1 MHVRVKGCRGAA
13 TLFNRSRVAALTVLL
28 ICWEGMASVHPQ
40 QGSAPA
46 QPQASAPIL
55 RVETRL
61 VNVPVN
67 VTDAHGVAVSGLS
80 QDDFAVREDGRVQK
94 IAIFER
100 EASTPLSIVM
110 AVDTSGSV
118 FTQFRTERDSAKR
131 FAEQILR
138 PEDEMDLIGFSYEA
152 NEVVPYTNDPR
163 RIEEGLKRLTKG
175 DDTALYDAVYVAS
188 ERLKESKADATRRR
202 ILVLVTDGGDNT
214 SKREIGYTRA
224 VAEAQRAGAAIY
236 PIIIVPILADA
247 GRNTGGEHA
256 LIQMAEDTGG
266 KYFYVTDRDDLK
278 TAFAHLSDDLRTQYL
293 LGYYAPKR
301 GADSSFRRIDV
312 SLKDSVKSAGLSL
325 RSRTGY
331 YADAR

>member
-1 MHVRVKGCRGAA
+1 MFPLGAVPA
-13 TLFNRSRVAALTVLL
+13 LKVVPLTLTAALLL
-28 ICWEGMASVHPQ
+28 SLPAVAQEA
-40 QGSAPA
+40 APV
-46 QPQASAPIL
+46 I
-55 RVETRL
+55 RVDTRL

-67 VTDAHGVAVSGLS
+67 VVDAHGVAVSGLTR
-80 QDDFAVREDGRVQK
+80 DDFKVMEDGRTQK

-118 FTQFRTERDSAKR
+118 FTQFKTEREAAKK

-152 NEVVPYTNDPR
+152 NEIVPYTSDPR
-163 RIEEGLKRLTKG
+163 RIDDGLKRLVKG
-175 DDTALYDAVYVAS
+175 DDTALYDAIYVAS
-188 ERLKESKADATRRR
+188 ERLTEAKPDATRRR
-202 ILVLVTDGGDNT
+202 ILVLVTDGGDNS
-214 SKREIGYTRA
+214 SKREIGYQKA

-236 PIIIVPILADA
+236 PIIIVPIMADA

-266 KYFYVTDRDDLK
+266 KYFYVTDTGDLK
-278 TAFAHLSDDLRTQYL
+278 TAFAHLSDDLRNQYL
-293 LGYYAPKR
+293 IGYYAPKR
-301 GADSSFRRIDV
+301 GADTSFRRIDV
-312 SLKDSVKSAGLSL
+312 SLKDPAMSSANAL
-325 RSRTGY
+325 RYRTGY

>member
-1 MHVRVKGCRGAA
+1 MSPPSGVLPA
-13 TLFNRSRVAALTVLL
+13 LRSLSLILAAALLL
-28 ICWEGMASVHPQ
+28 HLPTSSARAQ
-40 QGSAPA
+40 QPAAQQSADG
-46 QPQASAPIL
+46 APVL

-67 VTDAHGVAVSGLS
+67 VVDAHGVAVSGLS
-80 QDDFAVREDGRVQK
+80 QDDFVVKEDGRSQK

-118 FTQFRTERDSAKR
+118 FSQFKTEREAAKR
-131 FAEQILR
+131 FAEDILR
-138 PEDEMDLIGFSYEA
+138 PEDEMDLIGFSYDA
-152 NEVVPYTNDPR
+152 NEIVPYTNDPR
-163 RIEEGLKRLTKG
+163 RIDDGLHRLVKG

-188 ERLKESKADATRRR
+188 ERLTEGKKDATRRR
-202 ILVLVTDGGDNT
+202 VLVLVTDGGDNST
-214 SKREIGYTRA
+214 KREIGYNKA

-256 LIQMAEDTGG
+256 LIQMAADTGG

-278 TAFAHLSDDLRTQYL
+278 TAFSHLSDDLRNQYL
-293 LGYYAPKR
+293 IGYYAPKR
-301 GADSSFRRIDV
+301 GADTSFRRIDV
-312 SLKDSVKSAGLSL
+312 QLKDPATAATLSL

>member
-1 MHVRVKGCRGAA
+1 LKILSL
-13 TLFNRSRVAALTVLL
+13 TLVASLL
-28 ICWEGMASVHPQ
+28 CAG
-40 QGSAPA
+40 GSFA
-46 QPQASAPIL
+46 QDSQASAPVI
-55 RVETRL
+55 RVDTRL

-67 VTDAHGVAVSGLS
+67 VADEHGVAVPGLT
-80 QDDFAVREDGRVQK
+80 QDDFVVKEDGRSQR

-118 FTQFRTERDSAKR
+118 FSQFKTEREAAKR

-138 PEDEMDLIGFSYEA
+138 PEDEMDLIAFSYDSD
-152 NEVVPYTNDPR
+152 EVVPYTNDPR
-163 RIEEGLKRLTKG
+163 RIDDGLKRLVKG

-188 ERLKESKADATRRR
+188 ERLTEAKADATRRR
-202 ILVLVTDGGDNT
+202 VMVLVTDGGDNT
-214 SKREIGYTRA
+214 TKREIGYQKA
-224 VAEAQRAGAAIY
+224 IAEAQRAGAAIY
-236 PIIIVPILADA
+236 PIIIVPIMADA
-247 GRNTGGEHA
+247 GRNVGGEHA

-266 KYFYVTDRDDLK
+266 KYFYVTEKDDLK

-301 GADSSFRRIDV
+301 GTDASLRRINV
-312 SLKDSVKSAGLSL
+312 SLKDPAKASAYAL

>member
-1 MHVRVKGCRGAA
+1 MSFRTYARCLVV
-13 TLFNRSRVAALTVLL
+13 TLALLPL
-28 ICWEGMASVHPQ
+28 
-40 QGSAPA
+40 PA
-46 QPQASAPIL
+46 QQATQDSAGVPVI

-61 VNVPVN
+61 VNVPIN
-67 VTDAHGVAVSGLS
+67 VVDAHGVAVSDLS
-80 QDDFAVREDGRVQK
+80 QDDFTVKEDGRTQK
-94 IAIFER
+94 IALFER

-118 FTQFRTERDSAKR
+118 FSQFKTERDAAKR

-138 PEDEMDLIGFSYEA
+138 PEDEMDLIAFSYQADEI
-152 NEVVPYTNDPR
+152 VPYTSDPR
-163 RIEEGLKRLTKG
+163 RIDDGLKRLVKG

-188 ERLKESKADATRRR
+188 QRLTEAKADATRRR
-202 ILVLVTDGGDNT
+202 ILVLVTDGGDNST
-214 SKREIGYTRA
+214 KREIGYTKA
-224 VAEAQRAGAAIY
+224 IAEAQRAGAAIY
-236 PIIIVPILADA
+236 PIIIVPIMADA

-256 LIQMAEDTGG
+256 LIQMAADTGG

-301 GADSSFRRIDV
+301 GVDASFRRIDV
-312 SLKDSVKSAGLSL
+312 TLKDPTKAAGMSL
-325 RSRTGY
+325 RARTGY

>member
-1 MHVRVKGCRGAA
+1 
-13 TLFNRSRVAALTVLL
+13 
-28 ICWEGMASVHPQ
+28 MAQ
-40 QGSAPA
+40 QD
-46 QPQASAPIL
+46 QSAPIL

-67 VTDAHGVAVSGLS
+67 VVDAHGVAVSNLT
-80 QDDFAVREDGRVQK
+80 QDDFTVKEDGHTQK

-118 FTQFRTERDSAKR
+118 YTQFKTERDAAKR
-131 FAEQILR
+131 FAEDILR
-138 PEDEMDLIGFSYEA
+138 PEDEMDLISFSYQA

-163 RIEEGLKRLTKG
+163 RIDDGLKHLTKG
-175 DDTALYDAVYVAS
+175 DDTALYDAIYVAS
-188 ERLKESKADATRRR
+188 ERLTEARPDATRRR
-202 ILVLVTDGGDNT
+202 VLVLVTDGGDNT
-214 SKREIGYTRA
+214 TKREIGYTKA
-224 VAEAQRAGAAIY
+224 IAEAQRAGAAIY

-247 GRNTGGEHA
+247 GRNVGGEHA

-266 KYFYVTDRDDLK
+266 KYFYVTEKEDLK

-301 GADSSFRRIDV
+301 GADTSFRRIDV
-312 SLKDSVKSAGLSL
+312 QLKDPAKAAALSL

>member
-1 MHVRVKGCRGAA
+1 M
-13 TLFNRSRVAALTVLL
+13 NRFVITA
-28 ICWEGMASVHPQ
+28 ASVLAICSALPAASRAQ
-40 QGSAPA
+40 QAG
-46 QPQASAPIL
+46 QDSAPIL

-67 VTDAHGVAVSGLS
+67 VVDGHGVAVGGLS
-80 QDDFAVREDGRVQK
+80 QDDFTVMEDGRTQK

-118 FTQFRTERDSAKR
+118 FSQFKTERAAAKR

-138 PEDEMDLIGFSYEA
+138 PEDEMDLIAFSYDSQEL
-152 NEVVPYTNDPR
+152 VPYTNDAR
-163 RIEEGLKRLTKG
+163 RIDEGIKRLTKG

-188 ERLKESKADATRRR
+188 ERLTESKADATRRR
-202 ILVLVTDGGDNT
+202 VLVLVTDGGDNT
-214 SKREIGYTRA
+214 SRKEIGYAKA

-247 GRNTGGEHA
+247 GRNVGGEHA

-266 KYFYVTDRDDLK
+266 KYFYVTEKEDLK
-278 TAFAHLSDDLRTQYL
+278 AAFAHLSDDLRTQYL
-293 LGYYAPKR
+293 LGYYAPRR
-301 GADSSFRRIDV
+301 GVDASFRKINV
-312 SLKDSVKSAGLSL
+312 SLKDPAKSASLAL

>member
-1 MHVRVKGCRGAA
+1 MNRFAITAA
-13 TLFNRSRVAALTVLL
+13 AVLAVFIALP
-28 ICWEGMASVHPQ
+28 GQPHAQ
-40 QGSAPA
+40 QD
-46 QPQASAPIL
+46 SAPIL
-55 RVETRL
+55 RVDTRL

-67 VTDAHGVAVSGLS
+67 VADEHGVAVSGLT
-80 QDDFAVREDGRVQK
+80 QDDFIVKEDGRSQK

-118 FTQFRTERDSAKR
+118 YTQFKTERDAAKR

-138 PEDEMDLIGFSYEA
+138 PEDEMDLIGFSYDSQEL
-152 NEVVPYTNDPR
+152 VSFTSDPR
-163 RIEEGLKRLTKG
+163 RIDEGIRHLTKG

-188 ERLKESKADATRRR
+188 ERLTESRADATRRR
-202 ILVLVTDGGDNT
+202 VLVLVTDGGDNT
-214 SKREIGYTRA
+214 SKKEIGYSKA
-224 VAEAQRAGAAIY
+224 IAEAQRAGAAIY
-236 PIIIVPILADA
+236 PIIIVPIMADA
-247 GRNTGGEHA
+247 GRNVGGEHA

-266 KYFYVTDRDDLK
+266 KYFYVTEKDDLK

-293 LGYYAPKR
+293 LGYYAPRR
-301 GADSSFRRIDV
+301 GLDASFRKISV
-312 SLKDSVKSAGLSL
+312 SLKDPAKSASLAL

>member
-1 MHVRVKGCRGAA
+1 MHVSPNLSKLSLL
-13 TLFNRSRVAALTVLL
+13 TTAALLL
-28 ICWEGMASVHPQ
+28 TSVPLPADGPAAQASPQ
-40 QGSAPA
+40 QD
-46 QPQASAPIL
+46 QSAPIL

-67 VTDAHGVAVSGLS
+67 VTDAHGVAVPNLT
-80 QDDFAVREDGRVQK
+80 QDDFTVKEDGRTQR

-118 FTQFRTERDSAKR
+118 FTQFKTEREAAKR
-131 FAEQILR
+131 FAEDILR
-138 PEDEMDLIGFSYEA
+138 PEDEMDLIAFSYQA
-152 NEVVPYTNDPR
+152 NEIVPYTNDPH
-163 RIEEGLKRLTKG
+163 RIDDGIKHLAKG
-175 DDTALYDAVYVAS
+175 DDTALYDAIYVAS
-188 ERLKESKADATRRR
+188 ERLTEAKADATRRR
-202 ILVLVTDGGDNT
+202 VLVLVTDGGDNT
-214 SKREIGYTRA
+214 TKREIGYTKA
-224 VAEAQRAGAAIY
+224 IAEAQRAGAAIY

-247 GRNTGGEHA
+247 GRNVGGEHA

-266 KYFYVTDRDDLK
+266 KYFYVTERDDLK
-278 TAFAHLSDDLRTQYL
+278 TAFAHLSDDLRSQYL

-301 GADSSFRRIDV
+301 GADTSFRRIDV
-312 SLKDSVKSAGLSL
+312 QLKDPGKAAALAL

>member
-1 MHVRVKGCRGAA
+1 MRLWLTAMV
-13 TLFNRSRVAALTVLL
+13 LFTFSQL
-28 ICWEGMASVHPQ
+28 Q
-40 QGSAPA
+40 QTSIAQSGQDAPV
-46 QPQASAPIL
+46 L
-55 RVETRL
+55 RVNTRL

-67 VTDAHGVAVSGLS
+67 VTDAQGAAVSNLS
-80 QDDFAVREDGRVQK
+80 QSDFKVLEDGRTQN

-118 FTQFRTERDSAKR
+118 FSQFKTERDAVKR
-131 FAEQILR
+131 FAEEILR
-138 PEDEMDLIGFSYEA
+138 PEDEMDLIAFSYES
-152 NEVVPYTNDPR
+152 NELVPFTNDPR
-163 RIEEGLKRLTKG
+163 RIDDGVKRLPKG

-188 ERLKESKADATRRR
+188 ERLTEARSDATRRR

-214 SKREIGYTRA
+214 TKREIGYTKA

-256 LIQMAEDTGG
+256 LIQMAQDTGG
-266 KYFYVTDRDDLK
+266 KYFYVTDREDLRM
-278 TAFAHLSDDLRTQYL
+278 AFAHLSDDLRTQYL
-293 LGYYAPKR
+293 IGYYAPKR
-301 GADSSFRRIDV
+301 GADTSFRRLDV
-312 SLKDSVKSAGLSL
+312 QLTDSAKAAALSL

>member
-1 MHVRVKGCRGAA
+1 MFPLGV
-13 TLFNRSRVAALTVLL
+13 SPALKAVSLSLAIALL
-28 ICWEGMASVHPQ
+28 LAGRAL
-40 QGSAPA
+40 A
-46 QPQASAPIL
+46 QDMPQAPVI
-55 RVETRL
+55 RVDTRL

-67 VTDAHGVAVSGLS
+67 VADEHGVAVSSLT
-80 QDDFAVREDGRVQK
+80 QDDFTIREDGRTQK
-94 IAIFER
+94 VAIFER

-118 FTQFRTERDSAKR
+118 FTQFKTEREAAKR

-152 NEVVPYTNDPR
+152 NEIVPYTNDPR
-163 RIEEGLKRLTKG
+163 RIDDGLKRLVKG
-175 DDTALYDAVYVAS
+175 DDTALYDAIYVAS
-188 ERLKESKADATRRR
+188 ARLGEAKPDATRRR
-202 ILVLVTDGGDNT
+202 VLVLVTDGGDNT
-214 SKREIGYTRA
+214 SKREIGYQKA

-236 PIIIVPILADA
+236 PIIIVPIMADA

-266 KYFYVTDRDDLK
+266 KYFYVTEKEDLR

-293 LGYYAPKR
+293 LGYYAPRR
-301 GADSSFRRIDV
+301 GLDSSFRRIDV
-312 SLKDSVKSAGLSL
+312 SLKDPAKSAAYSL

>member
-1 MHVRVKGCRGAA
+1 MSRG
-13 TLFNRSRVAALTVLL
+13 SRFAALAMTWLA
-28 ICWEGMASVHPQ
+28 ASGLAASSQ
-40 QGSAPA
+40 QG
-46 QPQASAPIL
+46 APIQDGAPII
-55 RVETRL
+55 RVDTRL

-80 QDDFAVREDGRVQK
+80 QDDFLVREDGRERK

-118 FTQFRTERDSAKR
+118 FTQFKTEREAAKR

-138 PEDEMDLIGFSYEA
+138 PEDEMDLIAFSYDA
-152 NEVVPYTNDPR
+152 NEIVPYTNDPH
-163 RIEEGLKRLTKG
+163 RIDDGLKRLTKG

-188 ERLKESKADATRRR
+188 ERLTESKADATRRR
-202 ILVLVTDGGDNT
+202 VLVLVTDGGDNT
-214 SKREIGYTRA
+214 TKREIGYTKA
-224 VAEAQRAGAAIY
+224 IAEAQRAGAAIY

-266 KYFYVTDRDDLK
+266 KYFYVTEREDLK

-312 SLKDSVKSAGLSL
+312 SLKDPAKSAALAL

>member
-1 MHVRVKGCRGAA
+1 MKSFLFTFAA
-13 TLFNRSRVAALTVLL
+13 VLL
-28 ICWEGMASVHPQ
+28 AAAPLQAQ
-40 QGSAPA
+40 QQQTDGAPV
-46 QPQASAPIL
+46 I
-55 RVETRL
+55 RVDTRL

-67 VTDAHGVAVSGLS
+67 VVDARSVAVSGLS
-80 QDDFAVREDGRVQK
+80 QEDFTVREDGRTQR

-118 FTQFRTERDSAKR
+118 YTQFKTERDAAKR
-131 FAEQILR
+131 FAEEILR
-138 PEDEMDLIGFSYEA
+138 PEDEMDLIAFSYESS
-152 NEVVPYTNDPR
+152 EMVPFTNDPR
-163 RIEEGLKRLTKG
+163 RIDDGIRRLVKG

-188 ERLKESKADATRRR
+188 QRLTEAKPDATRRR
-202 ILVLVTDGGDNT
+202 VLVLISDGGDNT
-214 SKREIGYTRA
+214 TKREIGYA
-224 VAEAQRAGAAIY
+224 KAIAEAQRAGAAIY

-266 KYFYVTDRDDLK
+266 KYFYVTDRDSLK
-278 TAFAHLSDDLRTQYL
+278 AAFAHLSDDLRKQYL

-301 GADSSFRRIDV
+301 GTDTSFRRIDV
-312 SLKDSVKSAGLSL
+312 QLKDPAKSSSMAL

>member
-1 MHVRVKGCRGAA
+1 MWNNTHLRGFLIMLALLSPVSRRSKAQESQNAPVIRVD
-13 TLFNRSRVAALTVLL
+13 
-28 ICWEGMASVHPQ
+28 
-40 QGSAPA
+40 
-46 QPQASAPIL
+46 
-55 RVETRL
+55 TRL

-80 QDDFAVREDGRVQK
+80 QDDFRVLEDGRAQK

-118 FTQFRTERDSAKR
+118 YSQFKTERDAAKR
-131 FAEQILR
+131 FAEDILR
-138 PEDEMDLIGFSYEA
+138 PEDEMDLIAFSYESR
-152 NEVVPYTNDPR
+152 EMVPYTSDPR
-163 RIEEGLKRLTKG
+163 RIDDGIKRLQKG

-188 ERLKESKADATRRR
+188 QRLTEARPDATRRR
-202 ILVLVTDGGDNT
+202 ILVLVSDGGDNT
-214 SKREIGYTRA
+214 TKREIGYTKA
-224 VAEAQRAGAAIY
+224 IAEAQRAGAAIY
-236 PIIIVPILADA
+236 PIIIVPIMADA

-301 GADSSFRRIDV
+301 GADTSFRRIDV
-312 SLKDSVKSAGLSL
+312 QLKDPAKSAALSL
-325 RSRTGY
+325 RARTGY

>member
-1 MHVRVKGCRGAA
+1 MNASVTSAVVALLLCTQAGAA
-13 TLFNRSRVAALTVLL
+13 HLQVPAAAPNTQ
-28 ICWEGMASVHPQ
+28 AAQ
-40 QGSAPA
+40 Q
-46 QPQASAPIL
+46 QPTPLESQNSAPIL
-55 RVETRL
+55 RVDTRL

-67 VTDAHGVAVSGLS
+67 VVDAHGVAVSGLS
-80 QDDFAVREDGRVQK
+80 QDDFTVREDGRERK

-118 FTQFRTERDSAKR
+118 FSQFKTEREAAKR

-138 PEDEMDLIGFSYEA
+138 PEDEMDLIAFSYQADEI
-152 NEVVPYTNDPR
+152 VPYTNDPR
-163 RIEEGLKRLTKG
+163 RIDDGIKRLTKG

-188 ERLKESKADATRRR
+188 ERLTESKADATRRR
-202 ILVLVTDGGDNT
+202 VLVLVTDGGDNT
-214 SKREIGYTRA
+214 TKREIGYTKA
-224 VAEAQRAGAAIY
+224 IAEAQRAGAAIY

-266 KYFYVTDRDDLK
+266 KYFYVTERGDLK
-278 TAFAHLSDDLRTQYL
+278 SAFAHLSDDLRTQYL

-301 GADSSFRRIDV
+301 GADNSFRRIDV
-312 SLKDSVKSAGLSL
+312 SLKDPAKAAALSL

>member
-1 MHVRVKGCRGAA
+1 MPFHLHCRSLAVALALLPLQAQQAAQDSQGVPIIRVD
-13 TLFNRSRVAALTVLL
+13 
-28 ICWEGMASVHPQ
+28 
-40 QGSAPA
+40 
-46 QPQASAPIL
+46 
-55 RVETRL
+55 TRL
-61 VNVPVN
+61 VNVPIN
-67 VTDAHGVAVSGLS
+67 VVDAHGVAVSGLS
-80 QDDFAVREDGRVQK
+80 QEDFLVKEDGRSQK

-118 FTQFRTERDSAKR
+118 FSQFKTERDAAKR

-138 PEDEMDLIGFSYEA
+138 PEDEMDLIAFSYQA
-152 NEVVPYTNDPR
+152 NEVVAYTNDPH
-163 RIEEGLKRLTKG
+163 RIDDGLKRLVRG

-188 ERLKESKADATRRR
+188 ERLTEAKADATRRR
-202 ILVLVTDGGDNT
+202 ILVLVTDGGDNS
-214 SKREIGYTRA
+214 SKREIGYA
-224 VAEAQRAGAAIY
+224 KAIAEAQRAGAAIY

-293 LGYYAPKR
+293 LGYYAPRR
-301 GADSSFRRIDV
+301 GIDTSFRRIDV
-312 SLKDSVKSAGLSL
+312 TLKDASKAASMSL

>member
-1 MHVRVKGCRGAA
+1 MKSASLALCALLSFTGHPLAQDAPQAA
-13 TLFNRSRVAALTVLL
+13 QPTQ
-28 ICWEGMASVHPQ
+28 E
-40 QGSAPA
+40 SAPV
-46 QPQASAPIL
+46 I
-55 RVETRL
+55 RVDTRL

-67 VTDAHGVAVSGLS
+67 VADEHGVAVSGLS
-80 QDDFAVREDGRVQK
+80 QDDFTVREDGRTQK

-100 EASTPLSIVM
+100 QASTPLSIVM

-118 FTQFRTERDSAKR
+118 FSQFKTERDAAKR

-138 PEDEMDLIGFSYEA
+138 PEDEMDLISFSYEA
-152 NEVVPYTNDPR
+152 NEIVPYTNDPH
-163 RIEEGLKRLTKG
+163 RIDDGIKRLIKG
-175 DDTALYDAVYVAS
+175 DDTALYDAIYVAS
-188 ERLKESKADATRRR
+188 ERLTESKPDATRRR

-214 SKREIGYTRA
+214 SKREIGYGKA

-236 PIIIVPILADA
+236 PIIIVPIMADA

-266 KYFYVTDRDDLK
+266 KYFYVTDTSDLK

-293 LGYYAPKR
+293 IGYYAPKR
-301 GADSSFRRIDV
+301 GADTSFRRIDV
-312 SLKDSVKSAGLSL
+312 SLKDPDKSKAYAL
-325 RSRTGY
+325 RNRTGY

>member
-1 MHVRVKGCRGAA
+1 MIRVD
-13 TLFNRSRVAALTVLL
+13 
-28 ICWEGMASVHPQ
+28 
-40 QGSAPA
+40 
-46 QPQASAPIL
+46 
-55 RVETRL
+55 TRL

-67 VTDAHGVAVSGLS
+67 VADAHGVAVSGLS
-80 QDDFAVREDGRVQK
+80 QEDFNVREDGKTQR

-118 FTQFRTERDSAKR
+118 FSQFKTEREAARR

-138 PEDEMDLIGFSYEA
+138 PEDEMDLIAFSYEA
-152 NEVVPYTNDPR
+152 SEVVPYTSDPR
-163 RIEEGLKRLTKG
+163 RIDDGLKRLIKG
-175 DDTALYDAVYVAS
+175 DDTALYDAVFVAS
-188 ERLKESKADATRRR
+188 QRLTEAKQDATRRR
-202 ILVLVTDGGDNT
+202 ILVLVTDGGDNS
-214 SKREIGYTRA
+214 SKREVGYQKA

-266 KYFYVTDRDDLK
+266 KYFYVTEKEDLK
-278 TAFAHLSDDLRTQYL
+278 AAFAHLSDDLRSQYL
-293 LGYYAPKR
+293 IGYYAPRR
-301 GADSSFRRIDV
+301 GTDTSFRRIDV
-312 SLKDSVKSAGLSL
+312 SLKDPEKSSAYAL
-325 RSRTGY
+325 RNRTGY